1 MTVVKTIFSQ
11 IQLCIGYFATSWDQV
26 QWPGARLSCMT
37 ILLSPSLRQLS
48 SCLSPV
54 SVPRGQWEWS
64 LHLKKG
70 VIYGKTTVKPT
81 YKKGHESNRV
91 WWVPC
96 VRLPGC
102 PVLRHCRQGW
112 ATASPW
118 WTYGLS
124 QVESEV
130 TGWPANILQEQ
141 ELWHCMASHWVG
153 HRCSCTQQ
161 CVQRGSCHHKAMSCT
176 TSFVCTGAQADW
188 WTNLPHPSSQF
199 TDAWSEGWPRSA
211 AWKAP

>member
-26 QWPGARLSCMT
+26 QGYRAWPYFCPLPWGSCPLVCPLSLSLEDSGNEAYIRRKGWFMERL
-37 ILLSPSLRQLS
+37 
-48 SCLSPV
+48 
-54 SVPRGQWEWS
+54 QWNPPT
-64 LHLKKG
+64 KKANCR
-70 VIYGKTTVKPT
+70 
-81 YKKGHESNRV
+81 HESNRV
-91 WWVPC
+91 WWVLC

-118 WTYGLS
+118 WTYGLP

-161 CVQRGSCHHKAMSCT
+161 CVQKGSCHHKAMSWT

-188 WTNLPHPSSQF
+188 WTNVPHPFSQF